1 MSDSI
6 ATAERKLFGAGRTK
20 KKKSGIL
27 DFGEFDA
34 IRLSLASPDMIREW
48 SHGEVKKP
56 ETINYRTLKPERD
69 GLFCERIFGPA
80 RDFECSCGKYRWIK
94 FKGIVCDR
102 CGVEVTESK
111 VRRERMGSI
120 ELAVPVAHIWFLK
133 KSPSRIGII
142 LGMRTSDLE
151 RVVYYAMYVVLEDMV
166 EAGSIVFEAGKLM
179 TPEEMQKAVA
189 EYGSKLKIGIG
200 AGALRDLLVNI
211 DPKKECDKMR
221 EELKKVASETQ
232 RTALV
237 RRLRLLEK
245 FVDSGAR
252 PEWMIFTTL
261 PVIPPELRP
270 LVPLEGGRFATSDL
284 NDLYRRIINR
294 NNRLKHI
301 IGLRAPEVM
310 VYNEKRLLQEAV
322 DALIENG
329 ARGKVVIGAGNR
341 PLKSLSD
348 VLKGKQGRFRQNLL
362 GKRVDYSGRS
372 VIIAGPELKL
382 YQCGLPKEM
391 ALELFKPF
399 IIRELMKRD
408 SLTLKAAKRMFDRVR
423 PEIWDILE
431 EVTRSHPV
439 MLNRAPTLHRLGI
452 QAFEPVLIEG
462 KSIQLHP
469 LTCAAFNADFDGD
482 QMAVHVPLSQEAQLE
497 ARLLMLAPHN
507 LLAPSNGKPIATPS
521 HDMVLGINYLT
532 SEKKKAPGEG
542 RVFACTDDVIS
553 AYQSTRDRKIPILT
567 LHARIKVYED
577 SRRCVVSDCAS
588 QRTCGHE
595 RRKLA
600 WTESDIAAEISR
612 LKEEAKELG
621 KKKGSVDE
629 AERVLAN
636 AKALEARKFYKLNS
650 DVVASRPLGLL
661 SEADEKGDGKSVDQ
675 WGGYTTI
682 GRVIFNEILPDALSF
697 HNADFAANTGESF
710 EYEAET
716 KKSIQAIIKEALL
729 TCSRHE
735 VRQLLDDLKRFGF
748 HYATLSGLS
757 ISIADL
763 ETPKMKVG
771 AVRDAR
777 KRVKEIES
785 QFAIGAI
792 SKKERYDRIIE
803 IWSAVSDSVKSALT
817 ESLSRIKGEEYRF
830 GERNFNPTYSM
841 MTSGARGNEHQVLQ
855 LAGMRGLM
863 QRPKKKLGEGEI
875 IENPIVS
882 NFREGL
888 TVLEYFVSTH
898 GGRKGLSD
906 TALKTADA
914 GYLTRRLVDVAHD
927 LVVVTEDCGTLRGIS
942 VESLEQIKGRVLS
955 QELKLV
961 WESKR
966 TGTLRTEVFP
976 IGTYFDKFLSKTLT
990 EYSDDGAVT
999 SIDENSPAGIRS
1011 PMSCEAKRGLCVMCY
1026 GINNATGEKVEVGE
1040 AVGVISA
1047 QSIGEPGTQLTLRT
1061 FHTGG
1066 AADISSQEDFQV
1078 RGACSIRIET
1088 LDGKPV
1094 KLAVDRDAKLQFLT
1108 EARIIQ
1114 STDKKTVEKFSKS
1127 RVEQRK
1133 FGVQQADGS
1142 FVKKFRVKK
1151 GDAAGPVLYW
1161 GLCEAG
1167 KIKAKTGETSEFES
1181 ADLSE
1186 QIVKSYLD
1194 AIGFDAATEEA
1205 SSAKADSF
1213 IKKNGALR
1221 YLRADL
1227 LKAVVRAL
1235 NVNKLMSGVHGIVE
1249 LRDVI
1254 SNETLSESRNPITGI
1269 IERKIMPSRVKVT
1282 KASKL
1287 KPKVPRAVIRD
1298 ASGKELETLIL
1309 PVDTMLVV
1317 EDGQEVFTGDEVGR
1331 ILFGSVQTK
1340 DITAGLPRVSEL
1352 FEARKPKESAI
1363 VSEIS
1368 GKVSIGTNAK
1378 GLVQVTVTDEESEI
1392 EREYDIPVTRH
1403 LRVYEGD
1410 IVRAGDQITDGVIDP
1425 HDVLRVMGIQ
1435 AAQQFLLKGIQDIY
1449 RGQGV
1454 EVSDKH
1460 MECIIR
1466 QMIRNV
1472 KVTEPGDTDFEN
1484 GETVTTPKFN
1494 EENAKV
1500 AEKGGKEAQAEP
1512 VLLGITKAALS
1523 SESFISA
1530 ASFQETT
1537 RVLTQAAT
1545 SSQIDNLKGLKE
1557 NVIIGHM
1564 IPAGTGLQ
1572 ARKTLEALE
1581 N

>member
-1 MSDSI
+1 MSDLT
-6 ATAERKLFGAGRTK
+6 ATAERKLFGAGRSK

-34 IRLSLASPDMIREW
+34 IRLSLASPEMIREW

-142 LGMRTSDLE
+142 LNMRTSDLE
-151 RVVYYAMYVVLEDMV
+151 RIVYYAMYVVLEDLV
-166 EAGSIVFEAGKLM
+166 EAGSTVFEAGKLM
-179 TPEEMQKAVA
+179 TPEEAQKAEA

-200 AGALRDLLVNI
+200 AGALRELLANI
-211 DPKKECDKMR
+211 DPKKECAKMR

-232 RTALV
+232 RTTLV

-431 EVTRSHPV
+431 EVTKSHPV
-439 MLNRAPTLHRLGI
+439 LLNRAPTLHRLGI

-497 ARLLMLAPHN
+497 AKLLMLAPHN

-532 SEKKKAPGEG
+532 QEKKKSPGEG
-542 RVFACTDDVIS
+542 RVFSNTADVIS
-553 AYQSTRDRKIPILT
+553 AFQATRDRKVPVLT

-577 SRRCVVSDCAS
+577 SRRCVDSACENS
-588 QRTCGHE
+588 SECGHE

-600 WTESDIAAEISR
+600 WTEGDIASEIAS
-612 LKEEAKELG
+612 LNAEAKELK
-621 KKKGSVDE
+621 KKKGQE
-629 AERVLAN
+629 ERAERVSAN
-636 AKALEARKFYKLNS
+636 AKALEERDFRKLNA
-650 DVVASRPLGLL
+650 DVVHPRPLGPL
-661 SEADEKGDGKSVDQ
+661 SEVDDKGKAKPVDEWD
-675 WGGYTTI
+675 GYTTV
-682 GRVIFNEILPDALSF
+682 GRVIFNEILPRELAF
-697 HNADFAANTGESF
+697 HNADFASNSGEGF

-716 KKSIQAIIKEALL
+716 KKSIQGIIKEALL
-729 TCSRHE
+729 KCTRHE

-757 ISIADL
+757 ISVADL
-763 ETPKMKVG
+763 ETPKMKSA

-777 KRVKEIES
+777 KRVKQIED

-803 IWSAVSDSVKSALT
+803 IWSAVSDNVKSALT
-817 ESLSRIKGEEYRF
+817 ESLARIKEEEYRQ

-888 TVLEYFVSTH
+888 SVLEYFVSTH

-942 VESLEQIKGRVLS
+942 VESLEQVKGRVLS
-955 QELKLV
+955 QDLKLV

-966 TGTLRTEVFP
+966 TGALRTENFKS
-976 IGTYFDKFLSKTLT
+976 GTYFDKYLSKTLQ
-990 EYSDDGAVT
+990 EYSDDGAAT
-999 SIDENSPAGIRS
+999 SIDESSPAGIRS
-1011 PMSCEAKRGLCVMCY
+1011 PMSCEAKNGLCGKCY
-1026 GINNATGEKVEVGE
+1026 GTNNATGEGVEIGE
-1040 AVGVISA
+1040 AVGVIAA

-1066 AADISSQEDFQV
+1066 AADISTQDDFQI
-1078 RGACSIRIET
+1078 RSACELRIET

-1108 EARIIQ
+1108 EARIVQ
-1114 STDKKTVEKFSKS
+1114 VTPKKTVEKLTKN

-1133 FGVQQADGS
+1133 FGSVEGS
-1142 FVKKFRVKK
+1142 NFVKKFRVKK
-1151 GDAAGPVLYW
+1151 GDGAGPVVYW
-1161 GLCEAG
+1161 GLVEAG
-1167 KIKAKTGETSEFES
+1167 KLKAKAGASADFEETSIQEK
-1181 ADLSE
+1181 A
-1186 QIVKSYLD
+1186 VKAYLD
-1194 AIGFDAATEEA
+1194 GIGFDAATEEA
-1205 SSAKADSF
+1205 NAVKADAF
-1213 IKKNGALR
+1213 IGKNAELG

-1227 LKAVVRAL
+1227 LKVVVRAL
-1235 NVNKLMSGVHGIVE
+1235 NVNKLMAGEHGTVE
-1249 LRDVI
+1249 LKDVI

-1282 KASKL
+1282 KASKI
-1287 KPKVPRAVIRD
+1287 KPKVPRAVIKD
-1298 ASGKELETLIL
+1298 GSGKELEQLIL

-1317 EDGQEVFTGDEVGR
+1317 EDGQEVFPGDEIGR

-1352 FEARKPKESAI
+1352 FEARKPKDAAI

-1410 IVRAGDQITDGVIDP
+1410 LVRAGDQITDGVIDP

-1484 GETVTTPKFN
+1484 GETVTAQKFN
-1494 EENAKV
+1494 AENAKV
-1500 AEKGGKEAQAEP
+1500 IDAGGKEAQAEP
-1512 VLLGITKAALS
+1512 ILLGITKAALS

-1572 ARKTLEALE
+1572 ARKTQEALE